1 MLQYRLILQ
10 EAKLGKNKGKKVY
23 KALPVTRG
31 RVSFDAFCREV
42 SDGSTVDVADVKAVL
57 SRLDTVITRNLD
69 RGFSIDVG
77 ELGTFRPSFGSVE
90 VLSEKEFDVGKHIR
104 KPRII
109 FHPRVAFASSL
120 EGAHFE
126 RVNLD
131 DLKVGDRL
139 RPKKK
144 PEGSTDHPHTSE
156 GTGGHA
162 PGTSDGH
169 VGV

>member
-1 MLQYRLILQ
+1 MLQYHLIKQ
-10 EAKLGKNKGKKVY
+10 TSKVGKNKGKTIY
-23 KALPVTRG
+23 RAQSVTRG
-31 RVSFDAFCREV
+31 KVSFDAFCREV

-57 SRLDTVITRNLD
+57 SRLHTVITRNLE
-69 RGFSIDVG
+69 RGFSVEVG

-90 VLSEKEFDVGKHIR
+90 VLEEKEFDVLKHIR
-104 KPRII
+104 KPRVL

-120 EGAHFE
+120 QGVHYE
-126 RVNLD
+126 RINLD
-131 DLKVGDRL
+131 DAKVGEYL

-144 PEGSTDHPHTSE
+144 PEGTPDAPHTSE

-162 PGTSDGH
+162 TDGH

>member
-1 MLQYRLILQ
+1 MLLYKLILQ
-10 EAKLGKNKGKKVY
+10 EARLGKNKGKKIY
-23 KALPVTRG
+23 KAQPITRG
-31 RVSFDAFCREV
+31 KVSFDAFCREV

-57 SRLDTVITRNLD
+57 SRLHTVISRNLD
-69 RGFSIDVG
+69 RGFSVEVG

-90 VLSEKEFDVGKHIR
+90 VLNEKEFDVLKHIR

-120 EGAHFE
+120 ESAHFE
-126 RVNLD
+126 RINLD

-139 RPKKK
+139 KPKKK
-144 PEGSTDHPHTSE
+144 PEGTTDQPHTGE
-156 GTGGHA
+156 GAEGHT

>member
-1 MLQYRLILQ
+1 MLLYKLISQ
-10 EAKLGKNKGKKVY
+10 EAKLGKNKGKKVFR
-23 KALPVTRG
+23 AQGVLRG
-31 RVSFDAFCREV
+31 KVSFDAFCREV
-42 SDGSTVDVADVKAVL
+42 SDGSTVDAADVKAVL
-57 SRLDTVITRNLD
+57 SRLHTVITRNLD
-69 RGFSIDVG
+69 RGFSVEVG

-90 VLSEKEFDVGKHIR
+90 VLEEKEFDVGKHIR

-126 RVNLD
+126 RINLD

-139 RPKKK
+139 KPKKK
-144 PEGSTDHPHTSE
+144 PEGSTDQPHTSE